1 MTKKHFIAF
10 AAEIKFRLTS
20 GQITKDEAKRMAQ
33 VVIEVV
39 HETGPTRMDVDRF
52 VTACGL

>member
-10 AAEIKFRLTS
+10 AAEIKFRLTT

-52 VTACGL
+52 VAACGL

>member
-1 MTKKHFIAF
+1 MTKKHYIAF
-10 AAEIKFRLTS
+10 AAEIKFRLTT
-20 GQITKDEAKRMAQ
+20 GQIDAAEAKRMAQ

-39 HETGPTRMDVDRF
+39 HTTGPNRMDVERF